1 MRKKGEWIFL
11 FVIAFSSVFFSAG
24 QGGTQNQEGFLNWK
38 ECVSCHEQIVLSW
51 QNTRH
56 AKAFE
61 SLKKTSQEGLPACL
75 PCHVTGY
82 DEPGGYVDFE
92 LTPELIG
99 VQCEEC
105 HGPGKPHITNP
116 GEKSSVISKVGEKK
130 CKKCHT
136 PGQDPNFNYGR
147 KSKLTHSQ

>member
-1 MRKKGEWIFL
+1 MGY
-11 FVIAFSSVFFSAG
+11 
-24 QGGTQNQEGFLNWK
+24 K
-38 ECVSCHEQIVLSW
+38 ECATCHEEIVNSW
-51 QNTRH
+51 LKTRH

-61 SLKKTSQEGLPACL
+61 SLKKTSQEGLPGCV

-92 LTPELIG
+92 ITPELIG

-105 HGPGKPHITNP
+105 HGPGKAHTTNP
-116 GEKSSVISKVGEKK
+116 GEKSGITTKTGDKK

-136 PGQDPNFNYGR
+136 PGQDPNFNYGK
-147 KSKLTHSQ
+147 KSPLVHSH